1 MVKFLSF
8 TALSVIIVSADCHNW
23 TITGTPGTAGTA
35 GTRFYQINFRN
46 CNIKIYC
53 CSASWELSFK
63 SHDISIKIFI
73 CINVA
78 RAENFRMGYP

>member
-35 GTRFYQINFRN
+35 GTRFCLFNFAISKFTAAVILRN
-46 CNIKIYC
+46 YR
-53 CSASWELSFK
+53 LRVM
-63 SHDISIKIFI
+63 IFQSSYLY
-73 CINVA
+73 V
-78 RAENFRMGYP
+78 